1 MDMQHSDFTMKNLSP
16 PDKTVIKRSFASRLT
31 LYILGIC
38 VLTFMIA
45 AGLFLLSAGR
55 IAKQEASHHA
65 QSELTNVLG
74 QINGLLQ
81 QVQVTTT
88 GMEWAIRQKLNS
100 PDELIKLNSQIIR
113 NNKHI
118 IGSCIAFKAGYY
130 PEKGEMFAP
139 YATCRPDGTTD
150 HLNLGSET
158 YDYHAQPWY
167 TVAAETGKPHWT
179 DPYFDKGGADDI
191 ITTFSH
197 PIKDENGEVFA
208 ILTADISLKH
218 LADMVL
224 AIRPYPHAYCFML
237 DRKGNYAVH
246 HKRDRILYQNVKEAT
261 NYMPDRNIENLIS
274 GMLSKRS
281 GMEKIMDGD
290 NPCYVFYSTVD
301 TTGWPIALVCPKE
314 EVFAVMGDLTIMVI
328 TVFLLGGVF
337 LLLMCRWIIHR
348 TSQPIKR
355 FSEAATQVAQGNLSA
370 PLPEIKSGD
379 ELEYFRDTFAYMQN
393 SLVEYI
399 QELKKTTGIKER
411 MQGEL
416 HVARRIQMGMI
427 PKIFPPY
434 PERPELDLYAK
445 LRPAREVGG
454 DLYDFFIVNNRLYLT
469 VGDVS
474 GKGVPASLVMA
485 ITCRLIRLIAAQTD
499 SPAQMAKVL
508 NDSLSADNETNM
520 FVTMFIGVL
529 NLEDGTFTYC
539 NAGHNPPILALP
551 DRGATFH
558 EVDANVPVGILPGFE
573 FTEQSIQLPDHGAFF
588 LYTDGVNE
596 AENKSAEQFGDK
608 RMLSIVQRHCC
619 ESART
624 IVSSVLDEVDDF
636 AADAEQSDD
645 ITMLCLRYHKTFNG
659 NTTPMEPKT
668 LTISNK
674 LEDLKLLPDFIEDYC
689 NRLPIP
695 LTLILSLNLAIE
707 EAMVNCVQYAYAE
720 NTTGEISL
728 SVNWDDV
735 HHELTFVLSDAGA
748 PFDPTA
754 TPEPDTALSAEERP
768 IGGLGILL
776 VRKIM
781 DRVSYSRDGEQNVL
795 TMCKKIYA
803 HTPTQD

>member
-1 MDMQHSDFTMKNLSP
+1 MKELAP
-16 PDKTVIKRSFASRLT
+16 PDKAIIKRSFASRLT
-31 LYILGIC
+31 FYILGVC
-38 VLTFMIA
+38 TLSFMVA
-45 AGLFLLSAGR
+45 AGIFLVSAGR

-65 QSELTNVLG
+65 QSELTNVVG
-74 QINGLLQ
+74 QINDLLH

-88 GMEWAIRQKLNS
+88 NMEWAVRQKLHS
-100 PDELIKLNSQIIR
+100 PDELIELNSQIIR

-118 IGSCIAFKAGYY
+118 IGSCIAFKSGYY
-130 PEKGEMFAP
+130 AEKGEMFAP
-139 YATCRPDGTTD
+139 YATQRPDGKIE
-150 HLNLGSET
+150 HLNLGNEA

-167 TVAAETGKPHWT
+167 TIAAETGKPHWT

-224 AIRPYPHAYCFML
+224 AIRPYPNAYCFML
-237 DRKGNYAVH
+237 DSKGNYVVH
-246 HKRDRILYQNVKEAT
+246 HNRARMLYQNIKHAT
-261 NYMPDRNIENLIS
+261 NYMADRNIENLIS
-274 GMLSKRS
+274 GMLSKGN

-290 NPCYVFYSTVD
+290 KPCYVFYTPVG
-301 TTGWPIALVCPKE
+301 TTGWPIALVCPKD
-314 EVFAVMGDLTIMVI
+314 EVFAVMNELTLMVVI
-328 TVFLLGGVF
+328 VFVLGGVF
-337 LLLMCRWIIHR
+337 LLLVCRWIIHR
-348 TSQPIKR
+348 MSKPIKR
-355 FSEAATQVAQGNLSA
+355 FSEAATQVAHGNLEA
-370 PLPEIKSGD
+370 ELPEIKSGD
-379 ELEYFRDTFAYMQN
+379 ELEYFRDTFAYMQH
-393 SLVEYI
+393 SLVKYI
-399 QELKKTTGIKER
+399 KELQLTTGIKER

-416 HVARRIQMGMI
+416 QVARRIQMGMI

-434 PERPELDLYAK
+434 PERPELDLFAK

-454 DLYDFFIVNNRLYLT
+454 DLYDFFIINNKLYVT

-499 SPAQMAKVL
+499 SPAEMATVL
-508 NDSLSADNETNM
+508 NDSISAENETNM

-529 NLEDGTFTYC
+529 NLEDGKFTYC

-551 DRGATFH
+551 DRGAEFH
-558 EVDANVPVGILPGFE
+558 EVGANVPIGILPGFN
-573 FTEQSIQLPDHGAFF
+573 FTEQSMQLPDHAAFF

-596 AENKSAEQFGDK
+596 AENKSEEQFGNK
-608 RMLSIVQRHCC
+608 RMLSTVHRHCC
-619 ESART
+619 ESARA
-624 IVSSVLDEVDDF
+624 IVCNVLDEVDDF
-636 AADAEQSDD
+636 AAGTEQSDD

-659 NTTPMEPKT
+659 NTATMEPKT
-668 LTISNK
+668 LTINNK
-674 LEDLKLLPDFIEDYC
+674 LGELEQLPEFIENYC
-689 NRLPIP
+689 NQLPVP
-695 LTLILSLNLAIE
+695 PSLVLSLNLAIE

-720 NTTGEISL
+720 GTEGKISL
-728 SVNWDDV
+728 SVNWDDI
-735 HHELTFVLSDAGA
+735 HHELTFVLSDAGKA
-748 PFDPTA
+748 FDPTA
-754 TPEPDTALSAEERP
+754 APEPDTALGAEERP

-781 DRVSYSRDGEQNVL
+781 DAVSYSRENDQNVL

-803 HTPTQD
+803 HTTTNN